1 MKMEN
6 KAAPVTVF
14 VFMAL
19 LLLKCR
25 QPATTAVTGD
35 KSIAAVVES
44 VVIGEEIAD
53 VVDDTESTGKAEPSL
68 ACEQPPPL
76 ADVEKEEEEK
86 EEEEKEEEEKEEE
99 EKEAEQ
105 QEEEQQEEEEEEEDW
120 PRGSL
125 GKFAS
130 SMPSFFHML
139 GLLPQVHA
147 DHHLRVQHADEEKEE
162 MEEKEEKEGKDD
174 ETIPAASISPFL
186 VVRQQ

>member
-1 MKMEN
+1 MDN

-25 QPATTAVTGD
+25 QPATTAGD

-53 VVDDTESTGKAEPSL
+53 VVDGTESTGKAEPSL

-76 ADVEKEEEEK
+76 ADAEKEEEK
-86 EEEEKEEEEKEEE
+86 DEEKEDEEKEDE
-99 EKEAEQ
+99 EK
-105 QEEEQQEEEEEEEDW
+105 EEEQQEEEEEEEDW

-162 MEEKEEKEGKDD
+162 KEEKEGKDD

>member
-1 MKMEN
+1 MKMDN

-19 LLLKCR
+19 LLLKRR
-25 QPATTAVTGD
+25 QPATTAVTCD
-35 KSIAAVVES
+35 KPIEAVVES

-53 VVDDTESTGKAEPSL
+53 VVDGTESTGKAEAPL
-68 ACEQPPPL
+68 ACEPPL
-76 ADVEKEEEEK
+76 ADVEKEEEK
-86 EEEEKEEEEKEEE
+86 EEEQQEEE
-99 EKEAEQ
+99 Q
-105 QEEEQQEEEEEEEDW
+105 QEEQQEEEEEEEDW

-147 DHHLRVQHADEEKEE
+147 DPDLRVQHADEEKEE
-162 MEEKEEKEGKDD
+162 KEGKGD

>member
-1 MKMEN
+1 MDN

-19 LLLKCR
+19 LLLKRC

-44 VVIGEEIAD
+44 VVTGEEIAD
-53 VVDDTESTGKAEPSL
+53 VVDGTESTGKAEPSL

-76 ADVEKEEEEK
+76 ADVEKEEEK
-86 EEEEKEEEEKEEE
+86 EEEQQEEE
-99 EKEAEQ
+99 
-105 QEEEQQEEEEEEEDW
+105 EEEQQEEEEEEEDW

-162 MEEKEEKEGKDD
+162 KEEKEGKDD

>member
-1 MKMEN
+1 MDN

-35 KSIAAVVES
+35 KLIAAVVES

-53 VVDDTESTGKAEPSL
+53 VVDGTESTGKAEPSL

-76 ADVEKEEEEK
+76 ADVEKEEEK
-86 EEEEKEEEEKEEE
+86 EEEEKEEEEK
-99 EKEAEQ
+99 
-105 QEEEQQEEEEEEEDW
+105 EEEQQEEEEEEEDW

-147 DHHLRVQHADEEKEE
+147 DHHLRVQHADEEKD
-162 MEEKEEKEGKDD
+162 EKEEKEGKGD